1 VETLACPSHSCTLI
15 VAKRAEAPDR
25 PGDKRYAVKIKNYRS
40 ADCVVGGFRDQ
51 SIGSTHNELLLG
63 LYDRD
68 GFLRYIGSVGIDA
81 KQKEAIGNLRSAKM
95 TSFDGKQPGSH
106 WSGEPAGPWRPVE
119 PTKVIEV
126 RYDHFSDGRFR
137 HRCSLLRARYARF
150 AKLNALN
157 SILAAFD
164 DGAADH
170 THKFPQGQGKAI
182 LSRVTKNNVSA

>member
-1 VETLACPSHSCTLI
+1 METLACPSHSCTLI

-81 KQKEAIGNLRSAKM
+81 KQKEAIGNLRSVARAGSERL
-95 TSFDGKQPGSH
+95 TERAEADVSSFS
-106 WSGEPAGPWRPVE
+106 
-119 PTKVIEV
+119 
-126 RYDHFSDGRFR
+126 
-137 HRCSLLRARYARF
+137 
-150 AKLNALN
+150 
-157 SILAAFD
+157 
-164 DGAADH
+164 
-170 THKFPQGQGKAI
+170 QG
-182 LSRVTKNNVSA
+182 